1 MADLRT
7 PTGPVDRAAL
17 RTRDCLFLQV
27 PWPSGMRSG
36 DDGDKRGQ
44 VEAESAG
51 IADEEAESKEVNFNN
66 KEKSYIKLNYN
77 KLNYYNK

>member
-27 PWPSGMRSG
+27 PWPLASAMRSG
-36 DDGDKRGQ
+36 DDGDKGGQ
-44 VEAESAG
+44 VETEAESAG
-51 IADEEAESKEVNFNN
+51 IADEEAESKEVNLI
-66 KEKSYIKLNYN
+66 IKKNHI
-77 KLNYYNK
+77 